1 MVKLA
6 LAMSLHLHHS
16 MCDGIDQSMLG
27 EFDTH
32 HDNEKNLC
40 VKWRE
45 FRCLFEHRDGIM
57 TNCGKFNDH
66 LDNENELAGMVW
78 REFRCLLEHRDG
90 VMINGGKF
98 NAASFNMAGNS
109 IPIGTMKSS

>member
-32 HDNEKNLC
+32 RDNENAWC
-40 VKWRE
+40 VKWWE
-45 FRCLFEHRDGIM
+45 FRCLFEHRDGIKI
-57 TNCGKFNDH
+57 NGGKFNDH
-66 LDNENELAGMVW
+66 LDNENELTG
-78 REFRCLLEHRDG
+78 
-90 VMINGGKF
+90 
-98 NAASFNMAGNS
+98 MAGILMS
-109 IPIGTMKSS
+109 A